1 MGESICS
8 GKSIKTKQL
17 ARNEKTNLHLFKI
30 HIFKKSIFM
39 LTPNVPSIAKFSVGK
54 FASLESF
61 FVF

>member
-1 MGESICS
+1 MFR
-8 GKSIKTKQL
+8 KKYKKQ
-17 ARNEKTNLHLFKI
+17 NSWQEMKKQTSTFSKF
-30 HIFKKSIFM
+30 IFLKKSIFM